1 MRSLFAT
8 LAFSILFSTVSLA
21 GTLGDAS
28 RRAPANS
35 YSYVEADIPDGFVE
49 TDPKEI
55 FYGCT
60 VTING
65 KQYIAADF
73 GHQVSGNRPVG
84 HDEDQ
89 PWRGVLPDLRLEGLG
104 HLALHQREEP

>member
-73 GHQVSGNRPVG
+73 GHQVSGKTI
-84 HDEDQ
+84 
-89 PWRGVLPDLRLEGLG
+89 LG
-104 HLALHQREEP
+104 KFNGEPAKGNIEIVWSPSNGSF